1 MAVKFLGNESAGT
14 PFGAGETRS
23 VVVTVEA
30 LVPAD
35 GYEGDVVVYSATI
48 KDDLGA
54 ALPDTFVVD
63 VKFDGVVVQTGV
75 ILDAGNYNPATFEFS
90 VDLTIPAIAVPES
103 KTVNMAWAEQE
114 I

>member
-1 MAVKFLGNESAGT
+1 MAKKYLGTESSGT
-14 PFGAGETRS
+14 PLNAGETRS
-23 VVVTVEA
+23 VVVTEEA
-30 LVPAD
+30 LAPTD

-63 VKFDGVVVQTGV
+63 VKFDGVVLDAGV
-75 ILDAGNYNPATFEFS
+75 ILEAGNYNPATFLFS
-90 VDLTIPAIAVPES
+90 VDLTIPVIAS
-103 KTVNMAWAEQE
+103 AGAKTVNMEWAEQE